1 MVSKRKRLSKS
12 GVVCTLILSMNT
24 FVFDIDLCN
33 KSLPLKIIYK
43 RLSLKKFCRIQKDK
57 PYLGDSNTPKKPFF
71 EE

>member
-33 KSLPLKIIYK
+33 KSLPLTII
-43 RLSLKKFCRIQKDK
+43 
-57 PYLGDSNTPKKPFF
+57 F
-71 EE
+71 EEILPYPKR